1 MSKMSKEEL
10 LEFLPV
16 LTMYLRDTAVY
27 RTVGRANIDTLVF
40 RDSILK
46 NSAQFDKID
55 LNILYDAALTC
66 QDTLELINANVNPA
80 LAAARIVILLCGGK
94 NID

>member
-1 MSKMSKEEL
+1 M
-10 LEFLPV
+10 
-16 LTMYLRDTAVY
+16 
-27 RTVGRANIDTLVF
+27 
-40 RDSILK
+40 K